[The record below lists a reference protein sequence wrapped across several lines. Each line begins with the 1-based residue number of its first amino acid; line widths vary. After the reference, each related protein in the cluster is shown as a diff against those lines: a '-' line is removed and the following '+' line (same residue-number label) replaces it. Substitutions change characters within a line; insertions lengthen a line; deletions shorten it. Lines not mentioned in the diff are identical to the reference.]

1 MIQEVV
7 RQFSTDL
14 NVECVKNDEVIFSFK
29 DFSEIESVVSSL
41 DNTKYRTKIFT
52 IQRVED
58 FRVDT
63 HYDLVGNI
71 ISKEMVSVN
80 GQQFYLKL
88 KQYITGEPINIRD
101 LYFKQDGKLAIWMI
115 DGLEVKI

>member
-1 MIQEVV
+1 
-7 RQFSTDL
+7 
-14 NVECVKNDEVIFSFK
+14 
-29 DFSEIESVVSSL
+29 
-41 DNTKYRTKIFT
+41 
-52 IQRVED
+52 
-58 FRVDT
+58 
-63 HYDLVGNI
+63 
-71 ISKEMVSVN
+71 MVSVN